1 MSSDQIPQA
10 IPFEAPAVE
19 IISQLL
25 PSYSFESLIATGGM
39 GAVYKATQTS
49 LDRPVA
55 VKILPPELGADDT
68 FRQGFETEAKLMA
81 RLNHPNLIGVYDFG
95 EVDGMLYIVMEFVD
109 GTTLYEHAYQKQL
122 PQLEAVEII
131 IGISDGLYNAHKA
144 GILHRDIKPANIFIT
159 KDGTPKIG
167 DFGLARPSGNTES
180 GVIYGTPGYA
190 APEVV
195 AAPDKVSAATDI
207 FAVGVMLY
215 ELLAGKMPEQI
226 YQPLERFGKFD
237 SSLERSIR
245 KAIAADPALRYQSAE
260 ELSEKLNEVRRRIK
274 TGQKL
279 APKATSA
286 MPRSVVSGATART
299 TTSSKKVKKKSSGF
313 LSLAAIIALSA
324 GIYYAWQAYEAK
336 KADIAKVEQQNAEIP
351 DQIHEKEDG
360 SKLEVFFDDSSKNRL
375 VKANGKVD
383 QTDSL
388 ASAENSGKKLSTKR
402 KETIQ
407 ASNSK
412 KDPQNETPAAPA
424 LSDEELEKQFI
435 AALTAQN
442 PELAELI
449 QEKRAVLLDNGV
461 RLVAFIHDDITWLE
475 AEKICKKYGASLAVL
490 ADKDDIAKVK
500 TIIPTWGACWI
511 GAYTDG
517 DQKWNWVDGSPW
529 KDSIEIRTTTSTA
542 YAQIDSDIFA
552 SAKKDTD
559 TAGFLIE
566 WKKEDSEKNKAANE
580 SSSIKKIS
588 SSAS

>member
-10 IPFEAPAVE
+10 IPFEAPDVKV
-19 IISQLL
+19 ISQLL
-25 PSYSFESLIATGGM
+25 PAYSFDCLLATGGM

-55 VKILPPELGADDT
+55 VKILPPELGSDET
-68 FRQGFETEAKLMA
+68 FRQGFESEAKLMA

-122 PQLEAVEII
+122 PQLEAVETI
-131 IGISDGLYNAHKA
+131 IGISNGLYDAHKA

-195 AAPDKVSAATDI
+195 AAPEKVGAATDI

-215 ELLAGKMPEQI
+215 ELLAGKMPAQI

-237 SSLERSIR
+237 NSLERTIR
-245 KAIAADPALRYQSAE
+245 KAMAADPALRFQSAE
-260 ELSEKLNEVRRRIK
+260 ELSEKLGEVRRRIK

-286 MPRSVVSGATART
+286 VPRAVVSASTART
-299 TTSSKKVKKKSSGF
+299 TVSTKKVKKKSSGP
-313 LSLAAIIALSA
+313 LSFVLIVALSA

-336 KADIAKVEQQNAEIP
+336 KADIAVVEKKNSETP
-351 DQIHEKEDG
+351 DQIHIKEDG
-360 SKLEVFFDDSSKNRL
+360 SKLEVYFDDSSKNKL
-375 VKANGKVD
+375 IKPLGDLANTTAANKNQTKVNNQLETTGGSISPAPTETTKASH
-383 QTDSL
+383 SL
-388 ASAENSGKKLSTKR
+388 SEEDLKKQFITELTAK
-402 KETIQ
+402 
-407 ASNSK
+407 N
-412 KDPQNETPAAPA
+412 PA
-424 LSDEELEKQFI
+424 LS
-435 AALTAQN
+435 
-442 PELAELI
+442 ELI
-449 QEKRAVLLDNGV
+449 TEKRAVLLDGGI
-461 RLVAFIHDDITWLE
+461 RLVAFINDDITWKE
-475 AEKICKKYGASLAVL
+475 AEQLCKKYGATLAIL
-490 ADKDDIAKVK
+490 GNKDDVAKIK
-500 TIIPTWGACWI
+500 TIIPSWGACWI
-511 GAYTDG
+511 GAYTEG
-517 DQKWNWVDGSPW
+517 DKNWNWVDGTPW
-529 KDSIEIRTTTSTA
+529 GDSIEIRKTTSIA

-559 TAGFLIE
+559 TAAFLIE
-566 WKKEDSEKNKAANE
+566 WKKNGTTKTKSANK
-580 SSSIKKIS
+580 SSSIEPTAT
-588 SSAS
+588 SAS